1 MEDDRTYIRVHDGLP
16 DHPKVEPLSD
26 AAFRLLMS
34 VWCWCSRHLTDGH
47 IPAAV
52 WVKRGTAKTR
62 RELIAAGLVE
72 EVPSGVSMHD
82 YLEHQR
88 SAAEVNEL
96 KEAKST
102 GGSWGN
108 HVRWHVKKGRVKP
121 DCEHCQSPNGA
132 ESGSQEG
139 SDHRSDSDRTTDP
152 DQIAPPIGVPIAK
165 ASLSVASTET
175 DTETEKKPKNE
186 RADARSRPKI
196 KSERG
201 DVERLCQ
208 HLADLVEANGSR
220 RPAITDR
227 WRDAARLLIDRD
239 GRTETQVRTA
249 IDWCQGHEFWRSN
262 VLSMPKLREKYD
274 QMRLQAQRDSAVAPA
289 SPRNGSQIRPGNPYL
304 NDLRDEHGTA
314 AVNDLIAT
322 LARTEPTT
330 TPAAGRAPLRVIEG
344 TAS

>member
-34 VWCWCSRHLTDGH
+34 VWCWCSRHLTDGYV
-47 IPAAV
+47 PAAV
-52 WVKRGTAKTR
+52 WAKRGTARTR
-62 RELIAAGLVE
+62 RELTAAGLVE
-72 EVPSGVSMHD
+72 EVPGGVSMHD

-88 SAAEVNEL
+88 SAAEVNEW

-108 HVRWHVKKGRVKP
+108 HVRWHVKKGRVKA

-139 SDHRSDSDRTTDP
+139 SDHLSDTDRTSDP
-152 DQIAPPIGVPIAK
+152 NPIAPPIGVPIAK

-175 DTETEKKPKNE
+175 ETEEKPKNK
-186 RADARSRPKI
+186 RANARSRPKI
-196 KSERG
+196 ENERP
-201 DVERLCQ
+201 DVERLCRQ
-208 HLADLVEANGSR
+208 LADRVEANGSR
-220 RPAITDR
+220 RPAITGK

-249 IDWCQGHEFWRSN
+249 IDWCQDHEFWRSN
-262 VLSMPKLREKYD
+262 VLSMPTLRDKYD
-274 QMRLQAQRDSAVAPA
+274 QLRLQAQRDQSPGSTRPANGQPPPTSKVEGWLTLDVEAGLAAMTDRVNAANNHPPAPELRA
-289 SPRNGSQIRPGNPYL
+289 LPG
-304 NDLRDEHGTA
+304 GA
-314 AVNDLIAT
+314 A
-322 LARTEPTT
+322 
-330 TPAAGRAPLRVIEG
+330 
-344 TAS
+344 